1 LNPIIP
7 IFSNVWLKIKKINPY
22 KIKKV
27 SPPETPQDTFK
38 KNLDKKS

>member
-1 LNPIIP
+1 MNSIGPIIST
-7 IFSNVWLKIKKINPY
+7 IWLKIKKSNPY

-27 SPPETPQDTFK
+27 SQPETPQDEFK